1 MRYTVKRET
10 RMKHYK
16 IVFSDIDG
24 TLLDSRQNISRR
36 TQQSILEITRHGI
49 PFILVS
55 GRMPHSVLN
64 IQKKLGIT
72 APFISYSGALMRD
85 EAGKTIW
92 NKPMSLKTAVALRKR
107 IAVLFPNIISY
118 TFSADRWI
126 TDKDDGTAALYL
138 EKDTTEMPPLIGLPQ
153 DVLTN
158 QAPVHK
164 ILCFGEEK
172 TIDALQI
179 QLRKEFPFCSISK
192 SLPQYLEI
200 MSCEASKSAAASFFC
215 QREKISHEDVIAFGD
230 NYNDADLLEYA
241 GTGVAM
247 GNAPDP
253 VKQKADI
260 IAPANDED
268 GVFFILQRLRSQFFI
283 H

>member
-1 MRYTVKRET
+1 
-10 RMKHYK
+10 
-16 IVFSDIDG
+16 
-24 TLLDSRQNISRR
+24 
-36 TQQSILEITRHGI
+36 
-49 PFILVS
+49 
-55 GRMPHSVLN
+55 
-64 IQKKLGIT
+64 
-72 APFISYSGALMRD
+72 
-85 EAGKTIW
+85 
-92 NKPMSLKTAVALRKR
+92 
-107 IAVLFPNIISY
+107 
-118 TFSADRWI
+118 
-126 TDKDDGTAALYL
+126 
-138 EKDTTEMPPLIGLPQ
+138 MPPLIGLPQ

-215 QREKISHEDVIAFGD
+215 QREKISHEDIIAFGD